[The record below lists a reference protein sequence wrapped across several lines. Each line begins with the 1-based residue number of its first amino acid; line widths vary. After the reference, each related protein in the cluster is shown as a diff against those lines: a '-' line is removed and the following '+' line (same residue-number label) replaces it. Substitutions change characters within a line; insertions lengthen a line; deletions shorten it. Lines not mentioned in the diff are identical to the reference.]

1 MNFLGDTEIAGTKE
15 EHDHAVVSRRR
26 IKKPLHRLAPNPPVM
41 PMSSLI
47 ASLNN
52 SAPALGST
60 PALQAAVGV
69 IGLPLNASTYGN
81 EPDFREETSEN
92 SFMLTHAMSHGMP
105 QTSSLS
111 QLHATRACEP
121 VAPSLNLEPALGPH
135 ASYVSDTS
143 LGINTGFDRDANLA
157 PNAGYG
163 INHGLTTYNTQAS
176 SMRISHSNPASYPMP
191 ALPHNL
197 PTNIGLATVD
207 PTLQLDEP
215 VDASYTAAQGYT
227 GPLSNA
233 ADMLAVS
240 AFSST
245 PSSLVYRGYPI
256 PGSDALFQAPIQ
268 PTVRSPAMALSHLAR
283 PAFTQDVAQPATTQ
297 TDGAKIFNR
306 TKRSKNSTGTV
317 SHVSQRGSQEDD
329 GSNPDAFFW
338 LVSNGETQFTI
349 AADFNFSRD
358 LTEKTGGVKAN
369 TLTKTGSVVAKT
381 MSARFGEQKRNMA
394 EIKKRDEGLPQ
405 AQKWLRSDVRNTAD
419 HWQRTSNTAHD
430 VRLRD
435 LGAGVIHFPT
445 GNDRGIITQCIQFA
459 KQTQDDSL
467 MLSQVL
473 QVAAQQGFV
482 SPFPVRRGVSTVNQV
497 I

>member
-1 MNFLGDTEIAGTKE
+1 
-15 EHDHAVVSRRR
+15 
-26 IKKPLHRLAPNPPVM
+26 
-41 PMSSLI
+41 MSSLI

-306 TKRSKNSTGTV
+306 TKKIQEVSRKEAELRGKLDRHGQPRQPKGGVKKTMAGKHVLPPPGVAFSKREFIRFFANAL
-317 SHVSQRGSQEDD
+317 
-329 GSNPDAFFW
+329 SNPDAFFW